1 MSELND
7 FSEDAQKIV
16 AGRELKIHQLITK
29 IQENNEIAYMSP
41 NAQLEIKISSLIGL
55 LIEKDIISEED
66 FALTHTK
73 TQIEYLEAF
82 REKVAEVKGQKKLI
96 IPGTGQ
102 QIIKP

>member
-16 AGRELKIHQLITK
+16 AGRELKIRQLIMN
-29 IQENNEIAYMSP
+29 IQKNNEMSYMSP

-82 REKVAEVKGQKKLI
+82 REKVGEVKDVQKII
-96 IPGTGQ
+96 IPGTTQ